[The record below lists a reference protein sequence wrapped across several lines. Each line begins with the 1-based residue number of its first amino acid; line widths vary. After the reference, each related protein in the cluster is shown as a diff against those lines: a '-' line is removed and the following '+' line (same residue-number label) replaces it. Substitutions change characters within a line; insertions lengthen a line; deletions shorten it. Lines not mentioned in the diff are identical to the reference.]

1 LIIRFFDWKVEEEM
15 EIGNPTRVIVIGFF
29 MVLFGFVGPFLM
41 VLDILPTTYFLSF
54 LSYGSSIGGLFLGI
68 IGTASLVRVRR
79 REDNPE
85 APPKI
90 GDNP

>member
-1 LIIRFFDWKVEEEM
+1 M
-15 EIGNPTRVIVIGFF
+15 EIGNPTRVLVIGFV

-41 VLDILPTTYFLSF
+41 VLDILPTTFFLSF

-68 IGTASLVRVRR
+68 IGTASLVRIRR
-79 REDNPE
+79 KQSDPD

-90 GDNP
+90 GED